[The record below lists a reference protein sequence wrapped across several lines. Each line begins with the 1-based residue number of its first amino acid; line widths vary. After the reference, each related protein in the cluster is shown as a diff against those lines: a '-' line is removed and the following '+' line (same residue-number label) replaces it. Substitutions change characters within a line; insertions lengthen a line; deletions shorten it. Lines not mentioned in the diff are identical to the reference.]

1 MMTLNVKGLSSQ
13 LIKKTK
19 IASFISCR
27 RSILSQMMKGSGEA
41 SKVVTF
47 YFPTDQLIVKAS
59 VFSLTLLLAH
69 HYQSKI
75 SVKIEMVG
83 SLRFY

>member
-1 MMTLNVKGLSSQ
+1 
-13 LIKKTK
+13 
-19 IASFISCR
+19 
-27 RSILSQMMKGSGEA
+27 MKGSGEA

-59 VFSLTLLLAH
+59 VLSLTLLLAY
-69 HYQSKI
+69 HYQLKI

>member
-1 MMTLNVKGLSSQ
+1 
-13 LIKKTK
+13 
-19 IASFISCR
+19 
-27 RSILSQMMKGSGEA
+27 MKESGEA

-47 YFPTDQLIVKAS
+47 YFPTDQLIAKAS

>member
-1 MMTLNVKGLSSQ
+1 
-13 LIKKTK
+13 
-19 IASFISCR
+19 
-27 RSILSQMMKGSGEA
+27 MKGSGEA

-59 VFSLTLLLAH
+59 VLSLTLLSAY
-69 HYQSKI
+69 HYQLKI

>member
-1 MMTLNVKGLSSQ
+1 
-13 LIKKTK
+13 
-19 IASFISCR
+19 
-27 RSILSQMMKGSGEA
+27 MKGSGEA

-47 YFPTDQLIVKAS
+47 YFPRDQLIVKAS
-59 VFSLTLLLAH
+59 VFSLTLLLVH

-83 SLRFY
+83 